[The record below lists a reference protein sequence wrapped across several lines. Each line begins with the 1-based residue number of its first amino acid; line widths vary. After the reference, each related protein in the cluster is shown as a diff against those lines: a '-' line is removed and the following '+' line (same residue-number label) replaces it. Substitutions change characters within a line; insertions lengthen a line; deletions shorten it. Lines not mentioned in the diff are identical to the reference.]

1 MIKAVCLETKSC
13 FFFTLVH
20 RFYFDPHTTTSR
32 PSPFLAGTKW
42 GGGDIRQ
49 QLNKFH
55 EVSTLYTTVY
65 ALDLKYNFKG
75 KEVKHRVSVFQR

>member
-13 FFFTLVH
+13 FFLPWCIAFILT
-20 RFYFDPHTTTSR
+20 HTQQPPAPP
-32 PSPFLAGTKW
+32 PSWQGQN